1 MSALKI
7 PVFVS
12 LLVQTL
18 MVLTNVA
25 VPLDMCCEPTRKHVQ
40 VSDTNLAHVDVPH
53 LSLWGGELENFIH
66 LKSKS

>member
-53 LSLWGGELENFIH
+53 LSL
-66 LKSKS
+66 

>member
-40 VSDTNLAHVDVPH
+40 MKTNVLRIDITVSIIVSMSPVASAVAVLMD
-53 LSLWGGELENFIH
+53 S
-66 LKSKS
+66 

>member
-1 MSALKI
+1 MLSCFNQQISMSALKI

-53 LSLWGGELENFIH
+53 LSL
-66 LKSKS
+66 